1 MAKEI
6 LIIENEGLIAGLL
19 SKTLRR
25 KGYEITV
32 LEHKEALKRMRK
44 RKASLVL
51 LEAAT
56 ATTEAAK
63 TCRALRDW
71 TTAPI
76 IVLGDPSIELDDV
89 EGIDCLTKPLDF
101 RQVLAV
107 VEDALGRERKRT
119 KRKPRVLRCGDL
131 TLDLRARR
139 LTNGERRYRLTP
151 KEFLLLRMFMSN
163 PGQVLSHKAIMKEVW
178 NTDYLD
184 DLRTLYV
191 HVSWLRSKIE
201 DNSKQPLLLRTV
213 RGVGYRFE
221 GKA

>member
-19 SKTLRR
+19 SKTLLR
-25 KGYEITV
+25 KGYDITI

-63 TCRALRDW
+63 TCRVLRDL

-76 IVLGDPSIELDDV
+76 IVLADPSVELDDV

-107 VEDALGRERKRT
+107 VEDALGRQRKRT
-119 KRKPRVLRCGDL
+119 KRKPRVLRCGAL

-139 LTNGERRYRLTP
+139 LSNGERRYRLTP
-151 KEFLLLRMFMSN
+151 KEFLLLQMFMSN
-163 PGQVLSHKAIMKEVW
+163 PGKVLSHKVIMKKVW

-191 HVSWLRSKIE
+191 HVSWLRKKIE

-221 GKA
+221 GKP